1 MQRPFH
7 LMAKPA
13 SYQCNLTCD
22 YCFYL
27 EKEQG
32 ALKTQRPRRHMDDEV
47 LTSYI
52 RQYIRC
58 SAGGEVEFSW
68 QGGEPTL
75 AGLDFY
81 QRVLALQRHFA
92 DGKVIHNSIQT
103 NGVLINEQWARFL
116 AENGFL
122 VGISVDGPAPL
133 HDRYR
138 KTAAGKSVF
147 DRVINAISLLQKY
160 RVDFNILTVVNSA
173 TAEAPLE
180 IYLFLTRELGA
191 RFVQFIPVVEQRSA
205 SRPSGE
211 LIYPQALGD
220 HGLTPWSVS
229 GEQYGRFIN
238 AVFDY
243 WVRHDVG
250 RVYVQLF
257 DNALAAWTGERP
269 SLCIMQPTC
278 GHGLVVEQNGDLYS
292 CDHYVYPEHRL
303 GNIKRDWLE
312 EVVYGK
318 QQKRFGMQKASL
330 PPDCQRCEY
339 RFACRGGCPKHRIH
353 QVDNH
358 WHNHLCA
365 GYKAIFSHMDP
376 YMRYMAR
383 QIQLR
388 QPPANVMAAAA
399 TISGSQ
405 MPRAQ
410 GTRR

>member
-7 LMAKPA
+7 LMAKPT
-13 SYQCNLTCD
+13 SYQCNLACE

-32 ALKTQRPRRHMDDEV
+32 TLKAKQPRRHMDDEV
-47 LTSYI
+47 LSSYI
-52 RQYIRC
+52 RQYIQC
-58 SAGGEVEFSW
+58 SPTQEVEFSW

-75 AGLDFY
+75 AGLEFY
-81 QRVLALQRHFA
+81 QRVLDCQQHYA
-92 DGKVIHNSIQT
+92 DGKIIHNSIQT

-116 AENGFL
+116 ADNGFL

-133 HDRYR
+133 HDLYR
-138 KTAAGKSVF
+138 KTSAGKSVF
-147 DRVINAISLLQKY
+147 DRVLNAITLLKKY
-160 RVDFNILTVVNSA
+160 RVEFNILTVVNHD

-191 RFVQFIPVVEQRSA
+191 RFVQFIPVVEQRPA
-205 SRPSGE
+205 SLTAGE
-211 LIYPQALGD
+211 LIHPQTSGD
-220 HGLTPWSVS
+220 RALTPWSVS

-238 AVFDY
+238 AIFDY

-257 DNALAAWTGERP
+257 DNALAAWAGEKP

-278 GHGLVVEQNGDLYS
+278 GYGLVVEQNGDIYS
-292 CDHYVYPEHRL
+292 CDHFVFPEHRL
-303 GNIKRDWLE
+303 GNIKRDRLDQM
-312 EVVYGK
+312 VYGK
-318 QQKRFGMQKASL
+318 KQKQFGMQKALL
-330 PPDCQRCEY
+330 PPVCQRCEY
-339 RFACRGGCPKHRIH
+339 RFACRGGCPKHRIL
-353 QVDNH
+353 QVENH

-383 QIQLR
+383 QIQLH
-388 QPPANVMAAAA
+388 QPPANVMAVAASLA
-399 TISGSQ
+399 ADWMSAI
-405 MPRAQ
+405 
-410 GTRR
+410 